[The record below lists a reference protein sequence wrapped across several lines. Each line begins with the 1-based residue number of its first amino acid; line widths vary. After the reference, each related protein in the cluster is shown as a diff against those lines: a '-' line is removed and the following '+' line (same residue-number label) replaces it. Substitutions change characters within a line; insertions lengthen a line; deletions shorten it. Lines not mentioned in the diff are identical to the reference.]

1 MQQAQVI
8 IHYLVDNFLLGVENF
23 LLNLFEILSQRGLR
37 SSILLRRGLHLA
49 RDGLDLS
56 QGVLLA
62 PVGQF
67 EVKKV
72 EGKRIQSDSNLD
84 AVLISLRESPWP
96 LCMSASSVLFS
107 SIGSNN
113 WLKSRCSFSSFTTPD
128 SWKMRGIKLQINVKI
143 RGHSSHDVSSSIA
156 IPWHPVP

>member
-1 MQQAQVI
+1 MSPTFLSKSHSIRPDSAAARTSSI

-62 PVGQF
+62 PAGQF
-67 EVKKV
+67 KVKKV
-72 EGKRIQSDSNLD
+72 
-84 AVLISLRESPWP
+84 
-96 LCMSASSVLFS
+96 
-107 SIGSNN
+107 
-113 WLKSRCSFSSFTTPD
+113 
-128 SWKMRGIKLQINVKI
+128 
-143 RGHSSHDVSSSIA
+143 
-156 IPWHPVP
+156 